1 MLEAFRNLDAWT
13 GRDLALSELASSIQV
28 AVPKSESSGVLMR
41 AQGAPSPR
49 PTSAQTKLSSQ
60 ADTRADVRASATA
73 LTYGTDRRPR
83 SRTGLT
89 AAVAALAVAGLV
101 AVLFMGLANR
111 RGVSAPESG
120 PSAPISEA
128 AEEGVQITI
137 EGAPDDAQIFYDRS
151 PVPARQFRV
160 RRSTLVTPIRVE
172 LRGYEPFVATVVPRE
187 DTTVVVQLEPSP
199 TGSASAREV
208 STTPN
213 ADPATSAEKPKRPR
227 TGHSAP
233 DPGIG
238 KLGRDTYYT
247 EEFE

>member
-28 AVPKSESSGVLMR
+28 AAPESEPSAVLLR
-41 AQGAPSPR
+41 AHGDRSP
-49 PTSAQTKLSSQ
+49 PTSARTKLSSQ
-60 ADTRADVRASATA
+60 ADTHAEVRASATA
-73 LTYGTDRRPR
+73 LTYGPDARAR
-83 SRTGLT
+83 SRSGLA

-101 AVLFMGLANR
+101 AVLFLGLASR
-111 RGVSAPESG
+111 RGVEATESG
-120 PSAPISEA
+120 PSDPLSEV

-137 EGAPDDAQIFYDRS
+137 DGAPDAAQIFYDRS

-172 LRGYEPFVATVVPRE
+172 LRGYEPFVASVVPSE
-187 DTTVVVQLEPSP
+187 DTTIVVHLEPSP
-199 TGSASAREV
+199 NGKSSASEV
-208 STTPN
+208 SVPAN
-213 ADPATSAEKPKRPR
+213 AAPSTSAAKPGRPPR
-227 TGHSAP
+227 GHSPA